1 MLLSASPSHN
11 VHAACL
17 PVCKGG
23 ADFGVAVAKHKEP
36 TFRNILWPQL
46 YFARRGRG
54 VEGFC
59 FGPGSPGAP
68 ANKNAACSLWRG
80 FLFQMIFM
88 VPHELCGTNAI
99 ITLITYTLRP
109 SFVPVWQWQ
118 QRNTLIAWKFVREEG
133 GRRLLLLLK
142 TGIEEI
148 YML

>member
-99 ITLITYTLRP
+99 ITLITDLHGTSWTLWYQCYHYIDNIYFKAILC
-109 SFVPVWQWQ
+109 SCLTV
-118 QRNTLIAWKFVREEG
+118 TTEEHTHC
-133 GRRLLLLLK
+133 L
-142 TGIEEI
+142 EI
-148 YML
+148 C